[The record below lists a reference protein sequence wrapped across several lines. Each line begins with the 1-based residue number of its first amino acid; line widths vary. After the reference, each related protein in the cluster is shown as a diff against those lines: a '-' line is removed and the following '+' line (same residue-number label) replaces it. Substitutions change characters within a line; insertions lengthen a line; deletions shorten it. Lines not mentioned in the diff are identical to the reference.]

1 MASMMISELSQS
13 YAVNAVLL
21 LIHTADGQF
30 GCSQVLSDRTCLE
43 ARPPIGG
50 AYGQPRAH
58 FTHAPWGFT
67 QLAHPPGSVS
77 SNRNTVGKC

>member
-1 MASMMISELSQS
+1 MASMMISELSQG

-50 AYGQPRAH
+50 PYG
-58 FTHAPWGFT
+58 
-67 QLAHPPGSVS
+67 
-77 SNRNTVGKC
+77 